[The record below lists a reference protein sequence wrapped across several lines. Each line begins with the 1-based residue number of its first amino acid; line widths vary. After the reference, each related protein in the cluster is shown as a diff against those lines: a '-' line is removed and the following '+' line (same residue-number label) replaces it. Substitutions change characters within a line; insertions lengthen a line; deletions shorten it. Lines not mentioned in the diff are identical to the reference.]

1 MIRLIVFILSLSS
14 NWVFADIQILDR
26 YCTKQI
32 DQLRL
37 FYVNGMFTTSDAF
50 RKNLYWLDNFQ
61 DVYLNNFQKGRVPT
75 GSHNEDEALHLQ
87 IFEVA
92 QHKYADLSPT
102 SEKYRIITAIIGGT
116 IDALSAD
123 ETALVESVIRDVF
136 NDVNYSRLNDTD
148 YRNAYQKLLFQM
160 HSCNRIILV
169 GHSQGNFYTNA
180 LFDEV
185 ISSYQYSDGYF
196 VSDYPLVS
204 LASIA
209 TPTSSLGGS
218 LGDQYSQL
226 ISHLTLDQDAIMRA
240 VRILFGSLPSN
251 FSMASVFDS
260 TGHGLIDSYIRSS
273 NVAAKISEGIN
284 GSVLNQIPFPLF
296 EQHPVS
302 SSAFSHI
309 GYSSINKVLDLKFE
323 SGEVYRYFDIPIL
336 LWDDFYYSTSMGRFF
351 NEHIRGRYSFEKLDI
366 ESNTYLIVSG
376 DEPLALVK
384 EY

>member
-1 MIRLIVFILSLSS
+1 MIRLIVFMLFLNS
-14 NWVFADIQILDR
+14 NWVFADIQLLDR

-37 FYVNGMFTTSDAF
+37 FYVNGMFTTYDAF
-50 RKNLYWLDNFQ
+50 RKNLFWLDNFQ
-61 DVYLNNFQKGRVPT
+61 DIYLNNFQKGRGPT
-75 GSHNEDEALHLQ
+75 GSYNKDELLHLQ

-92 QHKYADLSPT
+92 QHKYADLSLT

-123 ETALVESVIRDVF
+123 ETVLVESVIRDVF

-196 VSDYPLVS
+196 ASEYPLVS

-284 GSVLNQIPFPLF
+284 DSVLNQIPFPLF

-302 SSAFSHI
+302 SNAFSHI
-309 GYSSINKVLDLKFE
+309 GYSSINKVLDLKLE

-366 ESNTYLIVSG
+366 ESNTYSIVSG

-384 EY
+384 E